1 MQAPSHSVEVSP
13 AEKIAQQNDAFRK
26 TLMPV
31 RFEGHMLRG
40 RVSMSIGVANLH
52 HETLISV
59 LETVRNFT
67 AFEDGDD
74 PYRQRDFLAFSHA
87 VCGHYVRFFF
97 KIDYYSDS
105 AMEYASEDPSD
116 PAQTYRV
123 ATLMLASEY

>member
-1 MQAPSHSVEVSP
+1 MQAQPNTVEVSP
-13 AEKIAQQNDAFRK
+13 AEIIARQNDAFRK

-31 RFEGHMLRG
+31 QFEGQMLRG
-40 RVSMSIGVANLH
+40 RISMTIGVANLH

-67 AFEDGDD
+67 EFEEGDD
-74 PYRQRDFLAFSHA
+74 PYGQRDFVAFSHA

-105 AMEYASEDPSD
+105 AMNYASEDPSD
-116 PAQTYRV
+116 PSQTYRV